1 MCKSVRKREGGK
13 VWQQWHLSSANCY
26 HLTPSPPH
34 TLITFSSPR
43 QPHSLS
49 RTQCTSPTITP
60 QPPTPHT
67 ITLSPPHTPP
77 YRHIHS
83 LPPSPPSSPRH
94 LHSLTRTQ
102 CTSPTITPQPPTPH
116 TITSHPLTPPSSMHT
131 LAPPSSMHTLA
142 LHARPRTTPLPQ
154 QVQDGVDRTE
164 LRHMPSGGIA
174 ARSLDRVPAPR
185 TNGHHHQH
193 AQRHVDHRARAW
205 L

>member
-1 MCKSVRKREGGK
+1 MQECEKEGGRK
-13 VWQQWHLSSANCY
+13 SLATVALILSKLLPPHTLTSS
-26 HLTPSPPH
+26 HPHSLTPSPHRHIHSLTP
-34 TLITFSSPR
+34 LPPSSPR

-67 ITLSPPHTPP
+67 IT
-77 YRHIHS
+77 
-83 LPPSPPSSPRH
+83 
-94 LHSLTRTQ
+94 
-102 CTSPTITPQPPTPH
+102 
-116 TITSHPLTPPSSMHT
+116 SHPLT
-131 LAPPSSMHTLA
+131 PPSSMHTLA

-174 ARSLDRVPAPR
+174 ARSLDQVPAPR

-193 AQRHVDHRARAW
+193 AQRHAW